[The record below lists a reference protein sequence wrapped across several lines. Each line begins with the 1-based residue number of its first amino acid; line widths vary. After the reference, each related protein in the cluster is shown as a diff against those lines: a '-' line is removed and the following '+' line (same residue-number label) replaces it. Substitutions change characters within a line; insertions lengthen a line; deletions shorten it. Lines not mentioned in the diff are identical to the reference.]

1 MQGFLNFLFVGTGMR
16 NVYFVIFFGTGTDCL
31 LVYLQLLARN
41 VYLFICSY
49 WHGLFTC
56 FFSRYWHGL
65 FACLFLGTWTDCYT
79 CLFLGTG
86 TDCLFVGIGMDCLH
100 VYL

>member
-49 WHGLFTC
+49 WHGLFK
-56 FFSRYWHGL
+56 SL
-65 FACLFLGTWTDCYT
+65 FVSKSTNCLFVGTGTDC
-79 CLFLGTG
+79 LHAFFLGTG
-86 TDCLFVGIGMDCLH
+86 TDCLH
-100 VYL
+100 VYF